1 MERACLVVRMVFR
14 VGVRSVIVVEWRGVA
29 WVLDRV
35 ERVQVTIV
43 GEKVTVSSL
52 ELRGGSPS
60 TRTLVTAIGWLI
72 HTSMSRTNELYG
84 HAVYKSTRIML

>member
-1 MERACLVVRMVFR
+1 MGA
-14 VGVRSVIVVEWRGVA
+14 GQSGKGT
-29 WVLDRV
+29 DDH
-35 ERVQVTIV
+35 V
-43 GEKVTVSSL
+43 GEKVKVSSL

-72 HTSMSRTNELYG
+72 LSTYFYVKNQRTIR